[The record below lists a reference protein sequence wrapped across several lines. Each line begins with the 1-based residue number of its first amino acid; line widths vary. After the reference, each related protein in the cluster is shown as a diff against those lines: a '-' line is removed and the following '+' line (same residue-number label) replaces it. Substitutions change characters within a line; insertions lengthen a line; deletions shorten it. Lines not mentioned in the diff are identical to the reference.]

1 MVEEAQKPIK
11 EASAITAEV
20 KKKFNDLE
28 PVFTRMDEDLDV
40 WEMNVSPTNIT
51 AYHSD
56 ILSKTKQHATDIEI
70 VSNELRTNCDNVQS
84 ILSSADM
91 QIMVKKAEAEGM
103 DRRAEESRLERLF
116 YFLLTQG
123 DLRLRRL
130 LLPTLREQSDWHAL
144 VRGWRAAR
152 ILTYKG
158 KGGKVIA
165 NYTPLDPRWLVYE
178 VGAEGLLWVAY
189 KTFKS
194 QVALEDEWG
203 YEPGTLSK
211 VGAVLQ
217 RWTGSRK
224 KENEVIE
231 YWYFEEPYKIWNAVV
246 KGDVFLKEFEMLK
259 IRSMPFSIVPV
270 STRPP
275 IADDTGTKLKGF
287 GESIFASARQIHA
300 VRNRFATMMANQAN
314 LLANQ
319 PLIHYRAKGGGRPI
333 PGSFQDVP
341 GGMIELTMG
350 EDAIEPSPMK
360 EISPTVINLLSWLS
374 GQVRETLLPTFQMED
389 PPASGTRYSLGIEA
403 ANKTFNPQ
411 LRSLNH
417 FFEDILRLTEE
428 QLIDGGIKVKFQSLM
443 KNEFAEVEIKPVQL
457 KESHIIKVEFM
468 ARTPWTQMDTAQ
480 VAQMLKQ
487 LGLPDGWIWENI
499 LKVQDPKGLAD
510 LAAIEL
516 FEHSPKGAMKRAV
529 EALIETRGDL
539 VAAQSLVDDMTRLEE
554 QEEMA
559 TRGVAPEGEPAPPEG
574 EPTPSPMGREPMPPE
589 AGV

>member
-1 MVEEAQKPIK
+1 MVEETQKPMK
-11 EASAITAEV
+11 EASEITAEA
-20 KKKFNDLE
+20 KKKFDDFE
-28 PVFTRMDEDLDV
+28 SVFTRMDEDLEV
-40 WEMNVSPTNIT
+40 WEMNVSPANIT
-51 AYHSD
+51 SYHSD
-56 ILSKTKQHATDIEI
+56 ILSKTKQHKTDINI

-91 QIMVKKAEAEGM
+91 QIMVRMAEPEGI
-103 DRRAEESRLERLF
+103 DRRTEMGKLERLF
-116 YFLLTQG
+116 YFLLEQG

-152 ILTYKG
+152 ILTNKG
-158 KGGKVIA
+158 KGNTVIA

-178 VGAEGLLWVAY
+178 VGANGLSKVWY

-194 QVALEDEWG
+194 KEALKNEWN
-203 YEPGTLSK
+203 YEGGIVDKVKSK
-211 VGAVLQ
+211 FQGLVG
-217 RWTGSRK
+217 REK
-224 KENEVIE
+224 DNEVIE
-231 YWYFEEPYKIWNAVV
+231 YWFFEEPYKIWNAVV
-246 KGDVFLKEFEMLK
+246 YKNIFLKEFEMFK

-275 IADDTGTKLKGF
+275 IADDTGTKLRGF
-287 GESIFASARQIHA
+287 GESMFASARQIHA

-319 PLIHYRAKGGGRPI
+319 PLIHYRAKAGGRPI

-360 EISPTVINLLSWLS
+360 EISPTVVNLLSWLS
-374 GQVRETLLPTFQMED
+374 GQVRETLLPTFQMEA

-417 FFEDILRLTEE
+417 SFEDICRLIEE
-428 QLIDGGIKVKFQSLM
+428 QLIDGGIKVKFQSLL
-443 KNEFAEVEIKPVQL
+443 KNKFDEVEITPVQL
-457 KESHIIKVEFM
+457 KEPHIIKVEFM
-468 ARTPWTQMDTAQ
+468 ARTPWTQMDTLQ
-480 VAQMLKQ
+480 VAQMAMSI
-487 LGLPDGWIWENI
+487 GLPQGWVWENI
-499 LKVQDPKGLAD
+499 AKIQDPKGLAD

-516 FEHSPKGAMKRAV
+516 FEHSPKGAMKRAA

-539 VAAQSLVDDMTRLEE
+539 AGALSLIRDMDRMEVQE
-554 QEEMA
+554 QMA
-559 TRGVAPEGEPAPPEG
+559 GREVAPEGAPPETMPEG
-574 EPTPSPMGREPMPPE
+574 EVVPEEPTPPAP
-589 AGV
+589 V